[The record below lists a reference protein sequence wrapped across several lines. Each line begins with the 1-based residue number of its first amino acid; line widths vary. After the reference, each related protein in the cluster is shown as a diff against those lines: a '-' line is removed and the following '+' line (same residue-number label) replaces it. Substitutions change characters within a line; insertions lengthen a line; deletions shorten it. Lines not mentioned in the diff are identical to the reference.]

1 MSRKAAVIVWLV
13 LVCVPAAR
21 AEEVKWTGAGA
32 DDYWSTAGNWEGG
45 RVPGTSD
52 IVILNPPPQRGPVI
66 NSDIHCGEM
75 RGPVWRSNEPQVVD
89 VVGCNV
95 TINGWWR
102 WANGRR
108 GTATI
113 NINRA
118 NLDIKG
124 MFRLSDG
131 GRTYG
136 VTNITDSVL
145 RCKGLLIG
153 DGGNGLINMKGN
165 VLVEV
170 EESVNMGGSP
180 GDNPRTYDDKPL
192 SIIMDGGI
200 FRIGR
205 TLMCPS
211 DKDRAGTASIK
222 LTAGRL
228 ECSKFTHADVAYS
241 MDIEEGVF
249 IVAGDVAADLKK
261 DIESGYIT
269 AFGGKD
275 TVRCRY
281 MSRTDRTIVTA
292 AGRKK
297 ARRPSPRNRAEN
309 VKPDTKLTWRAGRR
323 GSENTYDLYI
333 GTTLDAVTPDA
344 KPVAKGL
351 AEATF
356 DPDLGFSKT
365 YHWRVDAKDEAGTV
379 HKGTTWQFTTTDGKA
394 FEPAPGDKAEKVAS
408 NVSLTWKAGLAAS
421 SHKVYFGT
429 DPGKLAAKG
438 TSSGNSFKPEGLELG
453 RIYYWRVDAVNDQW
467 KQSPWKGDVWSFTV
481 DSGKATNPKPVE
493 NGQWAPTKV
502 TLSWKTARTA
512 TAHTV
517 YISDTLD
524 DVKNGT
530 KPVSKAQ
537 EESTYTIGSLKE
549 ATTYYWRVDELS
561 SGKVVKGDVW
571 KFSTVGMLD
580 LKVDLAVPQW
590 YDRSKPRPGTV
601 KPGWYTLCS
610 PGWADM
616 YMHNGAW
623 FPIGKTTPD
632 PEGILGSG
640 VQLFMTN
647 GKGGNGAVMGK
658 GLCRGGLG
666 GDLPI
671 YGTPEGDPIAN
682 TYFFSCDWAGQ
693 KNGDGFVL
701 LRGLPAGEYEMTS
714 YHNHWEPCTQQTR
727 NCHLCESGM
736 PPMPSVSANPVPT
749 GALPGYRSWEL
760 PKGTGK
766 GVVAIENA
774 KNVKVSSVLSD
785 DEVTKSHIRFST
797 DGSDVLIIY
806 EAADNTYPDRARSG
820 REGSRGIWNAFEL
833 KLVSWSK
840 KAR

>member
-1 MSRKAAVIVWLV
+1 
-13 LVCVPAAR
+13 
-21 AEEVKWTGAGA
+21 
-32 DDYWSTAGNWEGG
+32 
-45 RVPGTSD
+45 
-52 IVILNPPPQRGPVI
+52 
-66 NSDIHCGEM
+66 
-75 RGPVWRSNEPQVVD
+75 VVD

-102 WANGRR
+102 WANGRQ

-113 NINRA
+113 NVNRA

-136 VTNITDSVL
+136 VANITDSVL
-145 RCKGLLIG
+145 RCKGALIG

-192 SIIMDGGI
+192 RITMDGGI

-211 DKDRAGTASIK
+211 DKDRAGTASIN

-228 ECSKFTHADVAYS
+228 ECKKFSHADVAYS

-249 IVAGDVAADLKK
+249 IIAGDVTADIKK

-281 MSRTDRTIVTA
+281 MSRSDMTIVMA
-292 AGRKK
+292 SGRKK
-297 ARRPSPRNRAEN
+297 ARRASPRNRAEN

-323 GSENTYDLYI
+323 GRKTYDVYI
-333 GTTLDAVTPDA
+333 GTTLDAVGPDA
-344 KPVAKGL
+344 KPVTKGL

-365 YHWRVDAKDEAGTV
+365 YHWRVDVKDEAGTV

-394 FEPAPGDKAEKVAS
+394 FEPAPADKAEKVAS
-408 NVSLTWKAGLAAS
+408 DVSLRWKAGLVAS

-438 TSSGNSFKPEGLELG
+438 AVSGNSFKPEGLELG
-453 RIYYWRVDAVNDQW
+453 ETYYWRVDAVNDQW
-467 KQSPWKGDVWSFTV
+467 KESPWEGDVWSFTV
-481 DSGKATNPKPVE
+481 DSGKATNPKPIDQA
-493 NGQWAPTKV
+493 QWKPTEV
-502 TLSWKTARTA
+502 TLGWTAARTA
-512 TAHTV
+512 TSHAV
-517 YISDTLD
+517 YFGESADSMKKIATTSSAG
-524 DVKNGT
+524 GT
-530 KPVSKAQ
+530 KVGP
-537 EESTYTIGSLKE
+537 LKE
-549 ATTYYWRVDELS
+549 GTTYYWRVDEV
-561 SGKVVKGDVW
+561 GADKVVKGDVW

-590 YDRSKPRPGTV
+590 YDRTKPRPGTA
-601 KPGWYTLCS
+601 KPGWYALCS
-610 PGWADM
+610 PAWADM
-616 YMHNGAW
+616 YMHDGVW
-623 FPIGKTTPD
+623 FPIGETTPD
-632 PEGILGSG
+632 PAGILGSG
-640 VQLFMTN
+640 VQLYMDN

-658 GLCRGGLG
+658 GLCRGGLA

-671 YGTPEGDPIAN
+671 YGEPEGDPIAN
-682 TYFFSCDWAGQ
+682 TYFFACDWAGQ

-736 PPMPSVSANPVPT
+736 PPMPSVSANPVPAE
-749 GALPGYRSWEL
+749 ALPGYGSWGL

-766 GVVAIENA
+766 GVVALQNA
-774 KNVKVSSVLSD
+774 KEVKVSSVLSD

-797 DGSDVLIIY
+797 DGSEVIIIY
-806 EAADNTYPDRARSG
+806 EAPENTYPDRARSG
-820 REGSRGIWNAFEL
+820 REGARGIWNAFEL